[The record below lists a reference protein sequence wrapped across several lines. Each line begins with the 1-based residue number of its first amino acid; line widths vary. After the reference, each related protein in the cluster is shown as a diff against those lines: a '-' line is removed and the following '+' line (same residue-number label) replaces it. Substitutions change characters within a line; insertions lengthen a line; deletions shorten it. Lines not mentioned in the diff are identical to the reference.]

1 MFTKPFIY
9 LTQTEKCI
17 PLPLR
22 ESIGINDTCN
32 CDVIALSYQAECT
45 KISSVNIAYLF
56 DRNSTWSSGRNALY
70 FAAVNRTPGYHYYIF
85 LDDDLKFMFNKFT
98 PPDLK
103 KKLPLQSFQQW
114 LLRYEPVVGVLDWL
128 GHHGAVWTFQ
138 QRKVVCDI
146 QNETSLSLPVVW
158 YDAAFNA
165 FHYKAVA
172 DILPYDTQY
181 DDRNWWF
188 AQVVVITLVELKFR
202 GQALLYVPASAKNQK
217 HRPYPRK
224 TRNKTDSFNKVMRSC
239 IEQAER
245 DAPTVYQ
252 NQSLFH
258 CQKLGTRWRLRVR
271 TKAIMAANSY
281 KKMYGDKETCSNT
294 SIMSLR
300 IFNIVGDT
308 FSLTALNFVP
318 HFENEIPLTIN
329 HGRKMS
335 TISGNVEEFKAK
347 LMAHAVNS
355 STYCMK
361 VTPNL
366 PIMPYSHFNRKS
378 G

>member
-1 MFTKPFIY
+1 MQYGYLIAAFLSLESCILLVYINSNGNKQTIPDVQPNLKRGKIPKKSTGNVNARTFTKPFIY

-45 KISSVNIAYLF
+45 ELSSVNIAYLF

-128 GHHGAVWTFQ
+128 GHHGAVWTFER
-138 QRKVVCDI
+138 RKVVCDI
-146 QNETSLSLPVVW
+146 QNDTSLSLPVVW
-158 YDAAFNA
+158 YDAALNA

-224 TRNKTDSFNKVMRSC
+224 TSGKTDSFNKVMRSC

-252 NQSLFH
+252 NQSLF
-258 CQKLGTRWRLRVR
+258 K
-271 TKAIMAANSY
+271 
-281 KKMYGDKETCSNT
+281 
-294 SIMSLR
+294 
-300 IFNIVGDT
+300 
-308 FSLTALNFVP
+308 
-318 HFENEIPLTIN
+318 
-329 HGRKMS
+329 
-335 TISGNVEEFKAK
+335 EFKAK
-347 LMAHAVNS
+347 LMDHTVNS

-366 PIMPYSHFNRKS
+366 PIMPYSHFNRTS